1 MSRRLELHTILCGL
15 LGCPERGDQCRAY
28 FQPPASVQMK
38 YDCIRYKRARI
49 TSDHADNLSYLLHD
63 RYELTVIYKN
73 PDSELPRL
81 VAALPMC
88 EQVREYTADNLHHEI
103 FNLYF

>member
-15 LGCPERGDQCRAY
+15 LGCPEQGDECRAY

-38 YDCIRYKRARI
+38 YDCIRYRRVRI
-49 TSDHADNLSYLLHD
+49 DPVHADNLHYQLHD
-63 RYELTVIYKN
+63 RYQLTVIYKN
-73 PDSELPRL
+73 PDSNLPRE

-88 EQVREYTADNLHHEI
+88 SHVNTYTADNLNHDV